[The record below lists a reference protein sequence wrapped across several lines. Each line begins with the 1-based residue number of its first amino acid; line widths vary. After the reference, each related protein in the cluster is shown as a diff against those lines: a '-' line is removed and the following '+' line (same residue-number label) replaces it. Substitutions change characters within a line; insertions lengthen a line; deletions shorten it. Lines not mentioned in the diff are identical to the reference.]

1 MKNLYIIKE
10 LIWSKN
16 KTMSDRN
23 KQVKKKTNVLDE
35 NFATLSDSHN
45 TDPIHIKYMA

>member
-1 MKNLYIIKE
+1 MKNLYIIKD

-23 KQVKKKTNVLDE
+23 KQVKKKQMSWMKILPLFQTVI
-35 NFATLSDSHN
+35 TLILS
-45 TDPIHIKYMA
+45 A